1 MGVATFL
8 VDRLVHFLKFNP
20 TDCQR
25 RVFERLADFVSGV
38 SGNDILL
45 INGYAGTGKTASIAA
60 FVALLKETERRFVL
74 MAPTGRAAKVLSN
87 YTKENAYTI
96 HKQIYRQKSMDGSGG
111 SFSLD
116 FNKCN
121 DTFFIVDEAS
131 LISSYSSGSNFGSG
145 DLLEDVICYVREGR
159 GNRLILIGDD
169 AQLPPIALERSP
181 ALDMSYL
188 QNYGYVESVSMTSVV
203 RQSLDSGILYNAT
216 ILRKLIKEVE
226 ECGYFQ
232 GGLSDVLASF
242 NLNFEDVFSIN
253 GGDLIESISD
263 SFDKFGMDET
273 VVLCR
278 SNKRANRYNGGIRS
292 SILYREERLSRGDK
306 LMVVKNC
313 YNFLKDVKEMDFI
326 ANGDVAEL
334 MRIHNYEKRYGLTF
348 ADAVLSFPDYKDIEI
363 DAKIVLDTLE
373 SETPSLS
380 KEQQNALYEGVY
392 LDYEHI
398 STKKKRNEA
407 VREDPFYN
415 ALQIKY
421 ASAITC
427 HKSQGGQWDSVF
439 VDNPFWKDEVTL
451 DDLKWLYTA
460 MTRGVKRVYFVNF
473 KF

>member
-1 MGVATFL
+1 MLF
-8 VDRLVHFLKFNP
+8 R
-20 TDCQR
+20 
-25 RVFERLADFVSGV
+25 S
-38 SGNDILL
+38 
-45 INGYAGTGKTASIAA
+45 
-60 FVALLKETERRFVL
+60 
-74 MAPTGRAAKVLSN
+74 
-87 YTKENAYTI
+87 
-96 HKQIYRQKSMDGSGG
+96 
-111 SFSLD
+111 
-116 FNKCN
+116 
-121 DTFFIVDEAS
+121 
-131 LISSYSSGSNFGSG
+131 
-145 DLLEDVICYVREGR
+145 
-159 GNRLILIGDD
+159 
-169 AQLPPIALERSP
+169 PIALERSP